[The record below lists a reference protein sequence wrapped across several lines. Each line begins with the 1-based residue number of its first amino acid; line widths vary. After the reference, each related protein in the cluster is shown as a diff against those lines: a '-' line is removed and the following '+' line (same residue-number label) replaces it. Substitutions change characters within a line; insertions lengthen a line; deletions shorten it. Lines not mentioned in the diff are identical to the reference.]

1 MRRIPIT
8 KTQSQSGGETPA
20 QDETQVTP
28 EASAPETLSE
38 ESTPA
43 AAGPD
48 NSTAGGESPDNAD
61 LRRQLEEKD
70 AEIQRLQ
77 GEAQESRNQL
87 LRALADIDNVRK
99 RGQKDREEAA
109 QFGSQGLLSDL
120 LPVIDNLERAVAASE
135 SATVESLRE
144 GVNLTLRQ
152 FQETLKRH
160 GVEPVPGA
168 GEPFDAQ
175 LHEAIMRADPTEDHP
190 AGTVVDEIRKGYTL
204 RGRLLRPSLVKVAQD
219 E

>member
-8 KTQSQSGGETPA
+8 KAQPKNQADESQEEATAMSDTPDATGE
-20 QDETQVTP
+20 DET
-28 EASAPETLSE
+28 ADAPQ
-38 ESTPA
+38 A
-43 AAGPD
+43 A
-48 NSTAGGESPDNAD
+48 SPDASD
-61 LRRQLEEKD
+61 GPAEGDSGKLQQQLEEK
-70 AEIQRLQ
+70 ENEVQRLQ
-77 GEAQESRNQL
+77 TELKETRDQL

-109 QFGSQGLLSDL
+109 QFGSQNLLSDL
-120 LPVIDNLERAVAASE
+120 LPVIDNLERAISAGDK
-135 SATVESLRE
+135 ATVESLLE

-160 GVEPVPGA
+160 GVEPIEGA
-168 GEPFDAQ
+168 GQPFDAQ
-175 LHEAIMRADPTEDHP
+175 LHEAIMRAEPTEEHP

-219 E
+219 D